1 MVLGKKK
8 PLPPNCFEFHSRFYC
23 SCMIPFGSKKAV
35 WEHWEDFHAP
45 FTDDSGE
52 EKFPELKVT
61 VHDDPSMLK
70 CSDCDCVFVSRYDF
84 IRHRAVCST
93 LKFKRTKG

>member
-1 MVLGKKK
+1 
-8 PLPPNCFEFHSRFYC
+8 
-23 SCMIPFGSKKAV
+23 MIPFGSKKAV

-61 VHDDPSMLK
+61 VHDDPSMLTNILRSYIIDCFWK
-70 CSDCDCVFVSRYDF
+70 GCVPQNCSLLVIGWLNRKMQKRLNVSLNELGR
-84 IRHRAVCST
+84 
-93 LKFKRTKG
+93 G